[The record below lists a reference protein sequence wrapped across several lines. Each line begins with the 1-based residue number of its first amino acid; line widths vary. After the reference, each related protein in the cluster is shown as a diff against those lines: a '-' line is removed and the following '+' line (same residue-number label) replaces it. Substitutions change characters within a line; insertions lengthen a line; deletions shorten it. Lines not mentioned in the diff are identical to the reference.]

1 MLASPLNNLTDMV
14 HFIDDDLKN
23 KYERSLILNF
33 MKFRRRFLEIVPHI
47 WKKYYRFQPIL
58 LLFQIAI
65 QTLY

>member
-14 HFIDDDLKN
+14 HFIDDLKN

-47 WKKYYRFQPIL
+47 WKKKYYRFQPIL
-58 LLFQIAI
+58 LLFQIVI
-65 QTLY
+65 QILY